1 MGDQRL
7 EQVDLAGL
15 EVPLVLLELGP
26 RDGGPL
32 LVGEFSHGARQID
45 ARACAMH
52 GLFEQAER
60 LALLSGEGLP
70 CAEAMLLELHHH
82 LPEPLEPELVQNLAG
97 SDALLHGL
105 AAGSAVEAG
114 RMGGLL
120 DRKGDAAGT
129 TGAFGNRGKGC
140 VHVSLLERT
149 GSCAH

>member
-1 MGDQRL
+1 
-7 EQVDLAGL
+7 
-15 EVPLVLLELGP
+15 
-26 RDGGPL
+26 
-32 LVGEFSHGARQID
+32 
-45 ARACAMH
+45 MH

-129 TGAFGNRGKGC
+129 TGAFGSRGEGC

-149 GSCAH
+149 GFCAH